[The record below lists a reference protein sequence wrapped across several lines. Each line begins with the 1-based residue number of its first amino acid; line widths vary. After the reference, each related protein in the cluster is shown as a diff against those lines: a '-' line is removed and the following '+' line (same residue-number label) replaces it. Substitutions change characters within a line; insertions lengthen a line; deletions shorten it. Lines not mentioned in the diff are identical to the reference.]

1 MLIGSFL
8 DESSRLHLLFFHRLL
23 LSFHLLFFRRLLL
36 SFHLLRLSPSSSAS
50 TSFSSSASS
59 SSPSASY
66 SYSSSPS
73 SFSSS
78 VPSSSS
84 SAAFYSYFSCDFSQS
99 VIHIHHDCDLLM
111 FELHLLSYK
120 FTLQLI
126 SLILSCCS
134 IPSCDISSPPSF
146 AHFPTFL
153 LPSVF
158 FISTPVSLRFPQ
170 CIHMSSSYSPFFPS
184 LPSYRRRL
192 SARSLFL
199 SFSIS
204 ISRSAS
210 TD

>member
-1 MLIGSFL
+1 MRVPAF
-8 DESSRLHLLFFHRLL
+8 
-23 LSFHLLFFRRLLL
+23 
-36 SFHLLRLSPSSSAS
+36 
-50 TSFSSSASS
+50 TSS
-59 SSPSASY
+59 SSTAS
-66 SYSSSPS
+66 SCP
-73 SFSSS
+73 FT
-78 VPSSSS
+78 SSS
-84 SAAFYSYFSCDFSQS
+84 SAASSCPSTFSVSPPPLPHPPPSLLPPPPLPLPPPTPTLLPPPLSLLPPPPPPLPHLSSYFSCDFSQS

-184 LPSYRRRL
+184 RPSYRRRL
-192 SARSLFL
+192 SALSLFL